1 MIGEKIMT
9 VEEKQEYIAKMLKL
23 QRCGGMNEKDLQ
35 ELARAYIRHLI
46 PHYGPEKITG
56 SLNIDKLQKKKGG
69 RVVERKRK

>member
-1 MIGEKIMT
+1 MT

-46 PHYGPEKITG
+46 PHYGPDKIIE
-56 SLNIDKLQKKKGG
+56 SLNIDKLQK
-69 RVVERKRK
+69 RVEELLKERENK